1 MFRFVQPS
9 PVNTWDRRQAN
20 QKPSATVRHLPSSTY
35 PNVSIAPILVVDDER
50 AIREVIAELLE
61 LEGYTVEQATNG
73 AEALDRIADPP
84 PSLVLLDMRMPVL
97 DGWGVARVLNERGVN
112 VPIVVLTAAKDA
124 QKWAAEIGAAGHL
137 AKPFEATDLLAEVD
151 KFRDRSRDL

>member
-1 MFRFVQPS
+1 
-9 PVNTWDRRQAN
+9 
-20 QKPSATVRHLPSSTY
+20 
-35 PNVSIAPILVVDDER
+35 VDDER